1 MIDFFIIALII
12 ALFFSSIRLFI
23 GPTVW
28 ERLLAL
34 SLMSSKIMMIII
46 LFAIN
51 SEQSFYID
59 IALVFAVLGFI
70 GTTSLA
76 QFFQNDYK
84 NDKNN

>member
-1 MIDFFIIALII
+1 MIEFFIGALVV

-34 SLMSSKIMMIII
+34 SLISSKILMIVI
-46 LFAIN
+46 LFALN

-59 IALVFAVLGFI
+59 IALVFSILGFI

-84 NDKNN
+84 NDSNN